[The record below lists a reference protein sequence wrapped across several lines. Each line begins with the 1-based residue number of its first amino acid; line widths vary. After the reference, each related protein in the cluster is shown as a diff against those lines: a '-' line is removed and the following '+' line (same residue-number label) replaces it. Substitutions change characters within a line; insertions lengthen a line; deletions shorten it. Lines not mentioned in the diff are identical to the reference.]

1 MRVRGGDG
9 DGDGGDGGDEDV
21 ACDGEGEG
29 EGEGEVEGVGGVRPT
44 VMMCTTPP
52 VRLPF
57 AKSAVI
63 FAKSC
68 FSRREQSNGTL
79 FIF

>member
-1 MRVRGGDG
+1 MRGGDG
-9 DGDGGDGGDEDV
+9 DGDGGDGSDVDV
-21 ACDGEGEG
+21 ACDGDG
-29 EGEGEVEGVGGVRPT
+29 EGEGEVEGEGVGGVGPT
-44 VMMCTTPP
+44 VMCTTPP

-57 AKSAVI
+57 AKTAVI